1 MTSDGP
7 VPPLPTADL
16 ADKHIGSLDDA
27 LAQPPPSA
35 GAETAEGATT
45 PPPRLR
51 CNAVPRGAFQSYGP
65 LRTFA
70 GRAHI
75 VACFRSNAPVRAAL
89 ETPGRGRVLV
99 IKPCDPLA
107 ALRCA
112 FLGDN
117 LAALVLQN
125 GWAGVVVAGSIRD
138 SQAMREMAGLGVVA
152 LGTSPLKSGRVVT
165 PEDAE
170 RAGVETAEGVD
181 LRSAAADGSV
191 GAAGWA
197 VVREG
202 DVLYVDDD
210 GFVISDR
217 VLEL

>member
-1 MTSDGP
+1 MASPDNDAAAP
-7 VPPLPTADL
+7 SLPTADL

-27 LAQPPPSA
+27 LSPLPAA
-35 GAETAEGATT
+35 AEAATPT
-45 PPPRLR
+45 PPPLR
-51 CNAVPRGAFQSYGP
+51 CTAVPRGAFSSYGP
-65 LRTFA
+65 LRSFA

-75 VACFRSNAPVRAAL
+75 IACFRSNAPVRSAL

-99 IKPCDPLA
+99 VKLCDPLA
-107 ALRCA
+107 ARRCA

-117 LAALVLQN
+117 LAALVVQN
-125 GWAGVVVAGSIRD
+125 KWAGVVVTGFVRD

-165 PEDAE
+165 EEDAE
-170 RAGVETAEGVD
+170 RARLEAAEGVD
-181 LRSAAADGSV
+181 LRSASEQHQAI

-202 DVLYVDDD
+202 DVLYVDGD
-210 GFVISDR
+210 GFIISDR